1 MEKKSEFAER
11 SVLVTYTSV
20 KMNQR
25 AEIVAIS
32 RTLAI
37 HTERKTA
44 REKGKYAE
52 PSSPRPTPTTTSTA
66 LDAVYAAEQT
76 QGAEPR
82 WWEDVSVGDELPA
95 DGQGA
100 R

>member
-1 MEKKSEFAER
+1 M
-11 SVLVTYTSV
+11 LVTHASV

-44 REKGKYAE
+44 REKGKYAAIE
-52 PSSPRPTPTTTSTA
+52 PATYTDDELA
-66 LDAVYAAEQT
+66 EIDAIYAAEQAR
-76 QGAEPR
+76 GAETR
-82 WWEDVSVGDELPA
+82 WWEDVEVGDALHA
-95 DGQGA
+95 DGQGPA
-100 R
+100 HRRPT